1 VQEKI
6 MKQLTRTTLLALI
19 SPCWLAAC
27 NTAPIPPG
35 KPVDIPTAL
44 ERIAA
49 DLCVFKQKFAQKT
62 QAQGTTVD
70 SFTVEL
76 ALSVDG
82 TRNPPVAV
90 ALDIA
95 FMPTVSYGQTITIAK
110 DSKLVVTF
118 KDAGT
123 SGLACEGQ

>member
-1 VQEKI
+1 
-6 MKQLTRTTLLALI
+6 MKPLMRTALI
-19 SPCWLAAC
+19 ALLGPCWLAAC

-44 ERIAA
+44 EKITA
-49 DLCVFKQKFAQKT
+49 DLCTFKQKFAQK
-62 QAQGTTVD
+62 AQGQGVAVD
-70 SFTVEL
+70 SYRVEL

-82 TRNPPVAV
+82 ARNPPVAV
-90 ALDIA
+90 APDIA

-118 KDAGT
+118 KDTGT
-123 SGLACEGQ
+123 ASLACEGQ